1 MDETVVDSGV
11 VVLTVV
17 EDRVVDGVSEVVD
30 EGRVVDEILVEETV
44 VEPSVRLSMKEM
56 SVKNLSSY
64 MWMSSL

>member
-44 VEPSVRLSMKEM
+44 VEPSVIIIENTGVS
-56 SVKNLSSY
+56 
-64 MWMSSL
+64 